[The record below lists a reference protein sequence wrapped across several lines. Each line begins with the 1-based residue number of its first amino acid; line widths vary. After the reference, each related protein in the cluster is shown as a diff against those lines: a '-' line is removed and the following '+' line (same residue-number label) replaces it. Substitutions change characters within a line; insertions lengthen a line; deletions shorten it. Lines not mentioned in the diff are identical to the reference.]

1 MKMANHPIKGECL
14 AARIC
19 RRGAEEQS
27 WQRFD
32 SEISAPSA
40 SLPLCGKSVSVK
52 CTFISI
58 SLSLLLGWSDAR
70 AVAIHASSDP
80 VKDEPQIT
88 EKDREHWAFKPL
100 QITPGKKSIDD
111 FTKPE
116 AKADA
121 ATLIRRITFDLTGL
135 PPTPEEV
142 SAFVSN
148 PSSFESVVDRLLA
161 SPRYGEHWAQWWLDL
176 ARFAETD
183 GFEYDAERN
192 RAWQYRD
199 WVIDALNNDM
209 PFDVFVQK
217 QIAGDMMGDETATG
231 FLFSCPDMPDL
242 NKQDERRHVLLN
254 DITTTVGSVGLGL
267 TVGCAQCHDHP
278 YDPIS
283 QADFY
288 RLRAFFDNTVLP
300 KERKPLGP
308 SVRIFTEGV
317 PVSTVFVRGDFKRA
331 GPEIRPAFPR
341 IFGVTPHNAD
351 RAALAKWIASKDN
364 AIFLR
369 AMANRLWQQH
379 FGKPLAAIPGDLG
392 HQGDVPTNP
401 ALLDWLA
408 AEVPRQNWSLKKLHK
423 VIVMSKT
430 YRQTSFVVRPSGRPE
445 TQNGLKAE
453 LQTQTRKRL
462 TGEMLRDAMLSVSGQ
477 INLKTGGPGVK
488 LPLPKEISGTLLK
501 GQNEVTKDA
510 SEHTRRS
517 IYTFARRNL
526 RNPLFELFD
535 RPDAQMS
542 CARRNE
548 STTAPQALMLLNS
561 DFAHSIAAKITTDL
575 NAQHGSDAAAL
586 ITDATLRCLSRQA
599 TKPEIEAGK
608 EFLQNQT
615 TLTPNFQAALA
626 DYCLALLN
634 ANEFVYID

>member
-1 MKMANHPIKGECL
+1 MKPACIAL
-14 AARIC
+14 
-19 RRGAEEQS
+19 
-27 WQRFD
+27 
-32 SEISAPSA
+32 
-40 SLPLCGKSVSVK
+40 
-52 CTFISI
+52 T
-58 SLSLLLGWSDAR
+58 LLLITNHAHG
-70 AVAIHASSDP
+70 VAIHASANP
-80 VKDEPQIT
+80 VKDEPKIT

-100 QITPGKKSIDD
+100 QTTPGRKGIDD
-111 FTKPE
+111 FTKPQPQ
-116 AKADA
+116 ADA

-148 PSSFESVVDRLLA
+148 PYSFESVVDRLLA
-161 SPRYGEHWAQWWLDL
+161 SPRYGGHWAQWWLDL

-199 WVIDALNNDM
+199 WVIDALNHDM

-217 QIAGDMMGDETATG
+217 QIAGDLMGDETATG
-231 FLFSCPDMPDL
+231 FLFACPDMPDL

-254 DITTTVGSVGLGL
+254 DITTTVGSVYLGL
-267 TVGCAQCHDHP
+267 TVGCAQCHDHA

-288 RLRAFFDNTVLP
+288 RLRAFFDNTVMP

-308 SVRIFTEGV
+308 FVRVFTEGV
-317 PVSTVFVRGDFKRA
+317 PASTVFVRGDFKRP
-331 GPEIRPAFPR
+331 GPAIQPAFPR
-341 IFGVTPHNAD
+341 LFGETPPNAD
-351 RAALAKWIASKDN
+351 RTTLAKWIADKNN

-369 AMANRLWQQH
+369 TMANRLWQQH

-392 HQGDVPTNP
+392 HQGEAPTNP

-408 AEVPRQNWSLKKLHK
+408 AELPRQNWSLKKLHK
-423 VIVMSKT
+423 VIVMSKH
-430 YRQTSFVVRPSGRPE
+430 YQ
-445 TQNGLKAE
+445 QAGLP
-453 LQTQTRKRL
+453 RKRL
-462 TGEMLRDAMLSVSGQ
+462 TGEMLRDAMLSVSSQ
-477 INLKTGGPGVK
+477 LNLKTGGPAVK
-488 LPLPKEISGTLLK
+488 LPLPKEISDTLLK
-501 GQNEVTKDA
+501 KQHEVNPDA
-510 SEHTRRS
+510 TEHTRRS

-542 CARRNE
+542 CSRRNE

-561 DFAHSIAAKITTDL
+561 EFAHAIAAKLATDL
-575 NAQHGSDAAAL
+575 NATHGSDAAAL
-586 ITDATLRCLSRQA
+586 ITEATMRCLSRQP
-599 TKPEIEAGK
+599 TEQEKEAGQK
-608 EFLQNQT
+608 FLQKQT
-615 TLTPNFQAALA
+615 AITPNFQAALA

-634 ANEFVYID
+634 SNEFVYVD